1 MSYVQH
7 TQAASQGFHLVA
19 ALWTSLAVIGA
30 AIRAA
35 AAAVESRVI
44 PTNADLQTLGINPK
58 AFPKTF

>member
-35 AAAVESRVI
+35 AAVESRVI
-44 PTNADLQTLGINPK
+44 PTNVDLQTLGINPQ
-58 AFPKTF
+58 AFPKKF

>member
-35 AAAVESRVI
+35 AAVESRVI
-44 PTNADLQTLGINPK
+44 PTNTDLQTLGINPQ
-58 AFPKTF
+58 AFPKKF

>member
-35 AAAVESRVI
+35 AAVESRVT